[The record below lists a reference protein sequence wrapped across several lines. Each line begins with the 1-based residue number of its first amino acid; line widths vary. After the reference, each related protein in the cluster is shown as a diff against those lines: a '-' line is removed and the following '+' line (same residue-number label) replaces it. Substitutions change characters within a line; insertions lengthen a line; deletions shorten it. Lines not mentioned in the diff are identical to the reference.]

1 MQQESRQT
9 RSCHFCFH
17 FCPSSSV
24 DWPSTTL
31 IMVLFASSG
40 RVSEV
45 AAIVGCPWGPTGRNT
60 LKVQLTT
67 IAVDLFLTISV
78 VELLNRVRRADS
90 GRSTFLK
97 ETARSPEWLHVYWK
111 VIPQFV
117 PLTGLHA
124 DICLTN
130 RCSTSG
136 ARLHFCSLE
145 VRMGKI
151 KTSVTS
157 AYIAWAT
164 GKMVSLDRARRKL
177 SFEV

>member
-9 RSCHFCFH
+9 RSCHSCFH

-124 DICLTN
+124 DIYVLQI
-130 RCSTSG
+130 G
-136 ARLHFCSLE
+136 AVQAER
-145 VRMGKI
+145 V
-151 KTSVTS
+151 
-157 AYIAWAT
+157 YIFVHW
-164 GKMVSLDRARRKL
+164 KFVWEKLKRA
-177 SFEV
+177 